1 MSAIGHLA
9 VKENKIYMD
18 SMAALEELRGYADPD
33 SELQKKIAEK
43 EKQLEFLKDSVDG
56 SLRRTLLIYSI
67 PIRQAF
73 VSEDTVTIQTF
84 VGFDLYGLAKML
96 RYFDDW
102 EKEGKYKVRIDYVE
116 DDLTHGKY
124 FKVMVTPTAN
134 LKDNKIPSDKSEL
147 AKLEKDSIV
156 AKSHGELQFPEPSLN
171 TRDGRSV
178 IDALAVQL
186 FALKDVDRLDPSLV
200 DDLSNMFKVFR

>member
-18 SMAALEELRGYADPD
+18 SMAGLEELRGYADPD
-33 SELQKKIAEK
+33 SELQRKIAEK
-43 EKQLEFLKDSVDG
+43 EIKLKDLKESVD
-56 SLRRTLLIYSI
+56 STLRRALLAYSI

-73 VSEDTVTIQTF
+73 VSEGTVTIQTC

-102 EKEGKYKVRIDYVE
+102 EKEGKYKVRIDYVG
-116 DDLTHGKY
+116 DGMTHGKY

-134 LKDNKIPSDKSEL
+134 LKDNKIPSDISEL

-156 AKSHGELQFPEPSLN
+156 AKSHGELQFPEISIA
-171 TRDGRSV
+171 TQDGRDM

-186 FALKDVDRLDPSLV
+186 FALTDIDRLNSSVADELES
-200 DDLSNMFKVFR
+200 MFKVFR